1 MMKKINLF
9 WYKHPKGKGNFGDE
23 LNPYIIGKISGEQIT
38 HINLDFL
45 LNDKLL
51 ALKIILVAVLQK
63 RLSLAGFFKY
73 LSFNF
78 FSHPKVLL
86 AIGSVLQKVKYSN
99 CQVWGS
105 GIIEKKY
112 NFKNADFLAVR
123 GKYSQQKLSE
133 LGYKTPEVIG
143 DPAVLLP
150 MVYQPKKLKK
160 YKVGII
166 PHFVHFEKVRKLISP
181 DILVINLLDDIEEII
196 DQICS
201 CEFTLSTSL
210 HGIIV
215 SHIYGI
221 PSLWTDFKEV
231 EEKLHGDNIKFK
243 DYLSSVELNE
253 YEAFLILT
261 IKDLEMT
268 NILEKLRE
276 KYQQE
281 LLPDPNVI
289 AHLQRNLLKVAP
301 FTLKKEYQNY
311 IK

>member
-1 MMKKINLF
+1 MKKINLF
-9 WYKHPKGKGNFGDE
+9 WYIHPKGKGNFGDE
-23 LNPYIIGKISGEQIT
+23 LNPYIISKISNQKVN
-38 HINLDFL
+38 HINLQYL
-45 LNDKLL
+45 LDNKFL
-51 ALKIILVAVLQK
+51 ALKITLVAVLQK
-63 RLSLAGFFKY
+63 RISLAVFFKY
-73 LSFNF
+73 LSYNF

-86 AIGSVLQKVKYSN
+86 AIGSVLQKVRYSN

-105 GIIEKKY
+105 GIIEEKY

-123 GKYSQQKLSE
+123 GRYTQKKLRE

-150 MVYQPKKLKK
+150 LVYQPKNLKK
-160 YKVGII
+160 FKVGII
-166 PHFVHFEKVRKLISP
+166 PHYVHFEKIKKLVSP
-181 DILVINLLDDIEEII
+181 DVLVINLLDGIEDII

-221 PSLWTDFKEV
+221 PSLWTDFKEI

-243 DYLSSVELNE
+243 DYFSSVEIKE
-253 YEAFLILT
+253 YEAFLIPNV
-261 IKDLEMT
+261 KDVEMT
-268 NILEKLRE
+268 DIFEKLSE
-276 KYQQE
+276 KYQDK
-281 LLPDPNVI
+281 LLPNPNVI
-289 AHLQRNLLKVAP
+289 EYLQKKLLEVAP
-301 FTLKKEYQNY
+301 FTLKEDYENY